1 MIKNLRK
8 HLKICIFL
16 LLLLVPASASVAAP
30 RIFVNN
36 YFVDSDAAPVIENG
50 RTLVPVR
57 IISEKLGYNVNWDGA
72 TKTVE
77 ITGDAKTIKLNIGS
91 STYLDDGTEMPLDVG
106 AKIVNSRTM
115 VPIRLVSEAFSQ
127 KVIWDNENRVVAVG
141 EGYQDQ
147 ARSTCTFEAA
157 KVTKVIDGD
166 TIEIARG
173 KGIEKVRFI
182 LVDSPETKHPKKQ
195 VEYYGKE
202 ASEFTTKW
210 LEGRTIYLEKDVRET
225 DKYGRLLRYIWLVK
239 PATDIPTNE
248 EIGSYMFNSYL
259 VRGGYA
265 VVAQFP
271 PDIKYVE
278 ILKTFESYA
287 RENNLGLYG
296 APVTIGTEATGTTES
311 VKDTTTPVDAPKT
324 EVKEEK
330 ENKNIK
336 IQTNKNNS
344 KEPAYKYANGRIIG
358 NKKRNIYHVPTG
370 RDYKKVYLKNAVFF
384 DTEEEAIKAG
394 YRRAQQ

>member
-16 LLLLVPASASVAAP
+16 LLLLVPVSASVGAP

-57 IISEKLGYNVNWDGA
+57 IISEKLGYKVDWDGA
-72 TKTVE
+72 NKTVE
-77 ITGDAKTIKLNIGS
+77 ITGDAKTIKLTIGS

-147 ARSTCTFEAA
+147 ASSTCTFEAA

-166 TIEIARG
+166 TIEIDRG

-239 PATDIPTNE
+239 PATNNPTNE

-259 VRGGYA
+259 VRDGYA

-278 ILKTFESYA
+278 ILKTFEAYA
-287 RENNLGLYG
+287 RQNNLGLYG
-296 APVTIGTEATGTTES
+296 VPITVGTEAKGSTES
-311 VKDTTTPVDAPKT
+311 VKDITTTVDEPKT
-324 EVKEEK
+324 EVKEDQ
-330 ENKNIK
+330 ENKNTK
-336 IQTNKNNS
+336 TQTNKNNS
-344 KEPAYKYANGRIIG
+344 KERAYKYANGRIIG
-358 NKKRNIYHVPTG
+358 NKKSKKYHMPYG

-394 YRRAQQ
+394 YVRAQQ

>member
-16 LLLLVPASASVAAP
+16 LLLLVPVSASVGAP

-50 RTLVPVR
+50 RTLVPIR
-57 IISEKLGYNVNWDGA
+57 IISEKLGYNVDWDAA

-77 ITGDAKTIKLNIGS
+77 ITGDAKTIKLTIGS

-115 VPIRLVSEAFSQ
+115 VPIRLISEAFSQ

-147 ARSTCTFEAA
+147 ASSTCTFEAA

-166 TIEIARG
+166 TIEIDRG

-202 ASEFTTKW
+202 ASEFTTK
-210 LEGRTIYLEKDVRET
+210 
-225 DKYGRLLRYIWLVK
+225 
-239 PATDIPTNE
+239 
-248 EIGSYMFNSYL
+248 
-259 VRGGYA
+259 
-265 VVAQFP
+265 
-271 PDIKYVE
+271 
-278 ILKTFESYA
+278 
-287 RENNLGLYG
+287 
-296 APVTIGTEATGTTES
+296 
-311 VKDTTTPVDAPKT
+311 
-324 EVKEEK
+324 
-330 ENKNIK
+330 
-336 IQTNKNNS
+336 
-344 KEPAYKYANGRIIG
+344 
-358 NKKRNIYHVPTG
+358 
-370 RDYKKVYLKNAVFF
+370 
-384 DTEEEAIKAG
+384 
-394 YRRAQQ
+394 